1 MTCSV
6 PCIIEGYIG
15 VYIPTALNSFW
26 HSTADGTQ
34 QPLALEMSVFFVT
47 AGIGYFA
54 VTATHLR
61 ALL

>member
-6 PCIIEGYIG
+6 TCINEAYID

-54 VTATHLR
+54 VTATHIR